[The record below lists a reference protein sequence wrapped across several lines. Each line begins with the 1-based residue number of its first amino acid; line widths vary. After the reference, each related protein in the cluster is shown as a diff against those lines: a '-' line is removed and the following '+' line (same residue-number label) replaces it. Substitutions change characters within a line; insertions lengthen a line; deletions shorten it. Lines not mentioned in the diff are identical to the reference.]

1 MTETMIL
8 ETEIQTTETYEY
20 EQNNDKQNT
29 AANFPQTPQSREAL
43 QSRADDAAY
52 GTTVSKSE
60 PCKSS
65 AKTEATKAAR
75 GLGAPSAAPA
85 SPSAPLPDSSD
96 SADSKSSNE
105 ERKERTRKLINM
117 GGLIVKAELE
127 VLPSNT
133 LYGGLLS
140 LRNQLLGKNRDEMYE
155 VIDRWTYLGKQQFA
169 KEMRKGDCVALRF
182 NVIPPREMLDKIKSL
197 GLKWNG
203 LRKEWEG
210 TVSSIDTLKTELGSA
225 DYSLQTL

>member
-1 MTETMIL
+1 MTETARF
-8 ETEIQTTETYEY
+8 ETETTETFKYE
-20 EQNNDKQNT
+20 QNT
-29 AANFPQTPQSREAL
+29 AATFPKTPQSREAL

-52 GTTVSKSE
+52 ATAAKESK

-65 AKTEATKAAR
+65 ANIEATKVAR
-75 GLGAPSAAPA
+75 ESHTPTALIAAPT
-85 SPSAPLPDSSD
+85 APPAASSD
-96 SADSKSSNE
+96 STDGKSSME

-133 LYGGLLS
+133 LYGGLLT
-140 LRNQLLGKNRDEMYE
+140 LRNQLIGKNREEMYE
-155 VIDRWTYLGKQQFA
+155 VIDRWTYLGKQQFE

-182 NVIPPREMLDKIKSL
+182 NFVPPREMLDKIKSL
-197 GLKWNG
+197 GLKWNT

>member
-1 MTETMIL
+1 MTGTTML
-8 ETEIQTTETYEY
+8 ATEIQTTETFKYE
-20 EQNNDKQNT
+20 QNT
-29 AANFPQTPQSREAL
+29 AANFPKTPQSREAL
-43 QSRADDAAY
+43 QSRADFAAY
-52 GTTVSKSE
+52 GTTTKERE
-60 PCKSS
+60 PCTSS
-65 AKTEATKAAR
+65 ANLETPKVAR
-75 GLGAPSAAPA
+75 ESHAPTAAPA
-85 SPSAPLPDSSD
+85 ASSGSTD
-96 SADSKSSNE
+96 GKSSNE

-133 LYGGLLS
+133 LYGGLLT
-140 LRNQLLGKNRDEMYE
+140 LRNQLIGKNREEMYE
-155 VIDRWTYLGKQQFA
+155 VIDQWTYLGKQQFE

-182 NVIPPREMLDKIKSL
+182 NVIPPRDMLDKLKAL

-225 DYSLQTL
+225 DYSLQIF